1 MYFAIQGSL
10 NLIRESGRTVGSGRA
25 AFIYLVFSK
34 KLDFTGAIL
43 RAKNLRK
50 PFLKFYSS

>member
-1 MYFAIQGSL
+1 MYYAIQGSL

-43 RAKNLRK
+43 RAKN
-50 PFLKFYSS
+50 